1 MKYRNINTGFV
12 FESDT
17 ECKGEG
23 WECLGP
29 PPEVAP
35 VQQPEKEDK
44 PKSKRIKKHEC
55 NSK

>member
-23 WECLGP
+23 WECLSP

-44 PKSKRIKKHEC
+44 PKPKRIKKHEC

>member
-23 WECLGP
+23 WERLSP
-29 PPEVAP
+29 PPKVAP
-35 VQQPEKEDK
+35 VQQPAEEDK
-44 PKSKRIKKHEC
+44 PKPKRTKKT
-55 NSK
+55 